1 MELFY
6 LWFVYLQNSLPDKTW
21 RSGGRHP
28 ILLLNH
34 HSYLLFLFFCFVCLL
49 GICIVLEKETD
60 RQTDRQTG
68 RGTERTTETVK
79 QQEIYSSCLTM
90 NPYRC
95 CRSVSGDD
103 KNWEPRKCNSMIPWV
118 LWQRQGRNLL
128 LIWGAA
134 HATAMSVHICYVP
147 IGVFSITIAMSVHI
161 CYVPIGV
168 FSITTATLLI
178 IIWSCTRTAMVG
190 TL

>member
-21 RSGGRHP
+21 RSGGCHP
-28 ILLLNH
+28 VLLLNH
-34 HSYLLFLFFCFVCLL
+34 HSYLLFLFFGVFVCVFLLL
-49 GICIVLEKETD
+49 GICIVLERETD
-60 RQTDRQTG
+60 RQV
-68 RGTERTTETVK
+68 ETTETVK
-79 QQEIYSSCLTM
+79 QQEIYSSCLSM

-118 LWQRQGRNLL
+118 LWRRQGRNLL
-128 LIWGAA
+128 LTWGAA
-134 HATAMSVHICYVP
+134 QATAMGVHICYVP
-147 IGVFSITIAMSVHI
+147 LGGF
-161 CYVPIGV
+161 
-168 FSITTATLLI
+168 FITTATLLI
-178 IIWSCTRTAMVG
+178 MIWSCTRTAMVG

>member
-21 RSGGRHP
+21 CSGGRHL

-34 HSYLLFLFFCFVCLL
+34 HSYLLFFVCLFFVCFIAGDL
-49 GICIVLEKETD
+49 HCARK
-60 RQTDRQTG
+60 RDRQTG
-68 RGTERTTETVK
+68 RGMERTTETVK
-79 QQEIYSSCLTM
+79 QQEIYSSCLSM

-95 CRSVSGDD
+95 CRSVSSDD
-103 KNWEPRKCNSMIPWV
+103 KNWEPRKCNSMIPGV

-128 LIWGAA
+128 LTWGAA
-134 HATAMSVHICYVP
+134 HATAM
-147 IGVFSITIAMSVHI
+147 GVHI

-178 IIWSCTRTAMVG
+178 MIWSCTRTAMIG
-190 TL
+190 AL